1 VNIVRNPILLI
12 LVFAVSLS
20 SCIVSKKDYLLKEDE
35 AQNCA
40 NSLAGQVQE
49 NKALRGELSTCQG
62 DLDELTASLA
72 NVSDERDLLENN
84 LTVQKAVNEELKTQ
98 NERLTDIL
106 QKKEVS
112 QSAVI
117 KETME
122 ISKQLQGTNAE
133 LREKL
138 AVIQVE
144 AKRTKQERDSLRA
157 RSEELERQKEAE
169 LEKLKGTYDE
179 LVQSLKG
186 EIEAGEIQ
194 IRRMK
199 DRLSVNLESK
209 VLFDSGRADLKGSGI
224 EVLRKVGAQLAK
236 IEGKRI
242 QIEGHTD
249 DDPIGGKLKEKYP
262 TNWELSASRALA
274 VVHFLQS
281 EVGIDTQRLS
291 GAGYGE
297 YQPTASN
304 DTMEGKAANRRI
316 EIVLLP
322 PYEKSAEAAES
333 TE

>member
-1 VNIVRNPILLI
+1 MIQVLVLAVLLSGC
-12 LVFAVSLS
+12 V
-20 SCIVSKKDYLLKEDE
+20 VSKKDYLLKEEE
-35 AQNCA
+35 ARNCEQN
-40 NSLAGQVQE
+40 LAQQVRE
-49 NKALRGELSTCQG
+49 NKALRGELSTCQE
-62 DLDELTASLA
+62 DLAAAGRNLAS
-72 NVSDERDLLENN
+72 VSDERDLLQSN
-84 LTVQKAVNEELKTQ
+84 LTVQQAVNEELKGQ
-98 NERLTDIL
+98 NEKLSDL
-106 QKKEVS
+106 LVKKEVS

-133 LREKL
+133 LRETL
-138 AVIQVE
+138 AV
-144 AKRTKQERDSLRA
+144 
-157 RSEELERQKEAE
+157 KEAELKRANNDLAMVQQEKEKE
-169 LEKLKGTYDE
+169 LEKLKSTYDE

-199 DRLSVNLESK
+199 DRLSVNLVEK
-209 VLFDSGRADLKGSGI
+209 ILFDSGKADLKSSGL
-224 EVLRKVGAQLAK
+224 EVLRKVGAQLK
-236 IEGKRI
+236 RIEDKRI

-249 DDPIGGKLKEKYP
+249 NVPIGGKLKERYP

-281 EVGIDTQRLS
+281 EVGIDPQKLS

-304 DTMEGKAANRRI
+304 ETAEGKAANRRI

-322 PYEKSAEAAES
+322 PYEKTAEAQEA
-333 TE
+333 TD

>member
-1 VNIVRNPILLI
+1 V
-12 LVFAVSLS
+12 
-20 SCIVSKKDYLLKEDE
+20 E
-35 AQNCA
+35 
-40 NSLAGQVQE
+40 E
-49 NKALRGELSTCQG
+49 NKALRDELSTCQG
-62 DLDELTASLA
+62 DLDERTASLA
-72 NVSDERDLLENN
+72 SVSDERDLLQNN
-84 LTVQKAVNEELKTQ
+84 LTLEQAVNEELKSQ
-98 NERLTDIL
+98 NERLSDIL

-138 AVIQVE
+138 AVLEVE
-144 AKRTKQERDSLRA
+144 AKRTKSDLAAASA
-157 RSEELERQKEAE
+157 RTKELERQKEAE
-169 LEKLKGTYDE
+169 LEKLKATYDE
-179 LVQSLKG
+179 LVGSLKG

-236 IEGKRI
+236 IEDKRI

-249 DDPIGGKLKEKYP
+249 NDPIGGKLKEIFP
-262 TNWELSASRALA
+262 TNWELSTSRALA

-281 EVGIDTQRLS
+281 EVNIDAHRLS

-297 YQPTASN
+297 YQPAALN
-304 DTMEGKAANRRI
+304 DTAEGKAVNRRI

-322 PYEKSAEAAES
+322 PYEKSAEAQET

>member
-1 VNIVRNPILLI
+1 MKTIRYPILLI
-12 LVFAVSLS
+12 LALTVSLS
-20 SCIVSKKDYLLKEDE
+20 GCIVSKKDYVLKEDE
-35 AQNCA
+35 ARNCA
-40 NSLAGQVQE
+40 DSLAGQVE
-49 NKALRGELSTCQG
+49 ESKALRAELSTCQG

-72 NVSDERDLLENN
+72 N
-84 LTVQKAVNEELKTQ
+84 
-98 NERLTDIL
+98 
-106 QKKEVS
+106 
-112 QSAVI
+112 VI

-138 AVIQVE
+138 AVIQAE
-144 AKRTKQERDSLRA
+144 AKRTKQERDSLKA

-262 TNWELSASRALA
+262 TNWELSANRALA
-274 VVHFLQS
+274 VVHFLQN
-281 EVGIDTQRLS
+281 EVGIDARRLS

-297 YQPTASN
+297 YQPTALN
-304 DTMEGKAANRRI
+304 DTMEGKAVNRRI

>member
-1 VNIVRNPILLI
+1 MKNLGILLSMSLI
-12 LVFAVSLS
+12 LILLSS
-20 SCIVSKKDYLLKEDE
+20 SCIVSKKDYVLKEDE
-35 AQNCA
+35 ARECSEN
-40 NSLAGQVQE
+40 LAGQVQE
-49 NKALRGELSTCQG
+49 NKALRDELSTCQG
-62 DLDELTASLA
+62 DLDERTASLA
-72 NVSDERDLLENN
+72 NVSDERDLLQNN
-84 LTVQKAVNEELKTQ
+84 LTVEQAVNEELKSQ
-98 NERLTDIL
+98 NERLSDIL
-106 QKKEVS
+106 QKKDIS

-122 ISKQLQGTNAE
+122 ISKQLQNTNAE

-138 AVIQVE
+138 AVRE
-144 AKRTKQERDSLRA
+144 AELKRLKSD
-157 RSEELERQKEAE
+157 KEAE
-169 LEKLKGTYDE
+169 LDKLKATYDE
-179 LVQSLKG
+179 LVGSLKG

-209 VLFDSGRADLKGSGI
+209 VLFDSGRADLKRTGI

-249 DDPIGGKLKEKYP
+249 DDPIGGKLKVKYP

-281 EVGIDTQRLS
+281 EVRIDAQKLS

-297 YQPTASN
+297 YQPAALN
-304 DTMEGKAANRRI
+304 DTAEGKAVNRRI

-322 PYEKSAEAAES
+322 PYEQSSEAQES

>member
-1 VNIVRNPILLI
+1 MKNLGILLSMSLI
-12 LVFAVSLS
+12 LILLSS
-20 SCIVSKKDYLLKEDE
+20 SCIVSKKDYVLKEDE
-35 AQNCA
+35 ARECSEN
-40 NSLAGQVQE
+40 LAGQVQE
-49 NKALRGELSTCQG
+49 NKALRDELSTCQG
-62 DLDELTASLA
+62 DLDERTASLA
-72 NVSDERDLLENN
+72 NVSDERDLLQNN
-84 LTVQKAVNEELKTQ
+84 LTVEQAVNEELKSQ
-98 NERLTDIL
+98 NERLSDIL
-106 QKKEVS
+106 QKKDIS

-122 ISKQLQGTNAE
+122 ISKQLQNTNAE

-138 AVIQVE
+138 AVRE
-144 AKRTKQERDSLRA
+144 AELKRLKSD
-157 RSEELERQKEAE
+157 KEAE
-169 LEKLKGTYDE
+169 LDKLKATYDE
-179 LVQSLKG
+179 LVGSLKG

-209 VLFDSGRADLKGSGI
+209 VLFDSGRADLKRTGI

-249 DDPIGGKLKEKYP
+249 DDPIGGKLKVKYP

-281 EVGIDTQRLS
+281 EVSIDAQKLS

-297 YQPTASN
+297 YQPAALN
-304 DTMEGKAANRRI
+304 DTAEGKAVNRRI

-322 PYEKSAEAAES
+322 PYEQSSEAQES